1 MPSTHHNDHQLT
13 TPITGV
19 ARDRVTGV
27 DIRIDRIGRGP
38 TVIFLNGLLGLNEH
52 WFGCLPP
59 IARVAE
65 CLLVQPPL
73 LEMKGKGCSV
83 DGVVHLVVSVLDT
96 LIDGPVIFVG
106 NSLGGHISL
115 RIAME
120 HPDLVRGLVLTGS
133 SGLFER
139 TFERDVQH
147 SPSREW
153 LQRKIDALFHDPA
166 RMLPGTVDMAYE
178 ELSRRSA
185 ARALVKLGK
194 SAKRDHLGERL
205 SEVRVPTQLIWGR
218 QDIVTPPEV
227 ADQFLDLIPNARLTW
242 IDNCGHAPQI
252 ECAEQFGAIAAG
264 FINELNAQASQSEA
278 DSEVA

>member
-1 MPSTHHNDHQLT
+1 MPTPKEHHQT
-13 TPITGV
+13 VPVTGV

-27 DIRIDRIGRGP
+27 DIRIDRIGSGP
-38 TVIFLNGLLGLNEH
+38 AVVFLNGLLGLNEH
-52 WFGCLPP
+52 WFGCLAP
-59 IARVAE
+59 IARHAE

-96 LIDGPVIFVG
+96 LIDGPAIFVG

-115 RIAME
+115 RLAME
-120 HPDLVRGLVLTGS
+120 YPDLVRGLILAGS

-147 SPSREW
+147 TPSREW
-153 LQRKIDALFHDPA
+153 LQRKIEALFYDPS
-166 RMLPGTVDMAYE
+166 RMLPGTVDMAYQ
-178 ELSRRSA
+178 ELSRRTA

-205 SEVRVPTQLIWGR
+205 HEVRVPTQLIWGR

-227 ADQFLDLIPNARLTW
+227 AEQFLELIPDARLDW
-242 IDNCGHAPQI
+242 LDDCGHAPQI
-252 ECAEQFGAIAAG
+252 ECAEQFGQIAAR
-264 FINELNAQASQSEA
+264 FINELASARAQPEA
-278 DSEVA
+278 GSEVA